1 MKVFVTGA
9 SGHIGSAV
17 VPELLESGHRVIGLA
32 RSEASAATLA
42 AAGAEVRRGD
52 LDDLELLT
60 DAASHADGIIHLAYK
75 HDLVYNGAMS
85 SAVEADAAALRA
97 LAEGLEGTGKPLVGT
112 SGTLLLG
119 LLGINGRP
127 GTEDDIVPT
136 AGGSARS
143 NNENYVISLADRG
156 IRSSVVRLP
165 PLVHSTLDKHGFGPT
180 LIAIARARGFAGYP
194 GDGTNHW
201 SAGHTLDA
209 ARLYRL
215 ALEKAPAGTRLHAD
229 GEEGVQLKEIATT
242 IGEMLRVP
250 VKSIPLD
257 QLESYFGFLSAFIAL
272 DCRVSTAKTQALLAW
287 TPTGPSLIDDLK
299 QGHYFNNWPS
309 DG

>member
-17 VPELLESGHRVIGLA
+17 VPELLKAGHEVVGLA
-32 RSEASAATLA
+32 RSDASAAALD

-52 LDDLELLT
+52 LDDLDTLT
-60 DAASHADGIIHLAYK
+60 DAASQADGVIHLAYK
-75 HDLVYNGAMS
+75 HDAVQNGGMNTAID
-85 SAVEADAAALRA
+85 ADAAALRA
-97 LAEGLEGTGKPLVGT
+97 LAQGLEGSGKPLVGT

-119 LLGINGRP
+119 LLGINGRL
-127 GTEDDIVPT
+127 GTEDDYVPPRE
-136 AGGSARS
+136 GSLRS
-143 NNENYVISLADRG
+143 NNENYVIGLADRG

-180 LIAIARARGFAGYP
+180 LIRIAREKGFAGYP

-215 ALEKAPAGTRLHAD
+215 ALERAPAGTRLHAD
-229 GEEGVQLKEIATT
+229 GEEGVQLREIATT
-242 IGEMLRVP
+242 IGEMLHVP
-250 VKSIPLD
+250 TRSIPLD
-257 QLESYFGFLSAFIAL
+257 ELDTYFDFLSYFITL
-272 DCRVSTAKTQALLAW
+272 DARVSTAKTQALLGW
-287 TPTGPSLIDDLK
+287 KPVGPGLIDDLK
-299 QGHYFNNWPS
+299 QGHYFTN
-309 DG
+309 

>member
-17 VPELLESGHRVIGLA
+17 VPELLNAGHQVVGLA
-32 RSEASAATLA
+32 RSDASAAALE

-52 LDDLELLT
+52 LDDVDNLT
-60 DAASHADGIIHLAYK
+60 DAASHADGVIHLAFK
-75 HDLVYNGAMS
+75 HDAVQNGGMN
-85 SAVEADAAALRA
+85 SAVDADVAALRA
-97 LAEGLEGTGKPLVGT
+97 LAQGLEGTGKPLVGT

-119 LLGINGRP
+119 LLGITGRP
-127 GTEDDIVPT
+127 GTEDDYSPPVE
-136 AGGSARS
+136 GSMRS
-143 NNENYVISLADRG
+143 NNENYVIGLADRG

-180 LIAIARARGFAGYP
+180 LIRIAREKGFAGYP

-201 SAGHTLDA
+201 SGGHTLDA

-215 ALEKAPAGTRLHAD
+215 ALERAPAGTRLHAD

-242 IGEMLRVP
+242 IGEMLHVP
-250 VKSIPLD
+250 TKSIPLD
-257 QLESYFGFLSAFIAL
+257 ELDGYFDFLSGFITL
-272 DCRVSTAKTQALLAW
+272 DARVSTAKTQALLGW
-287 TPTGPSLIDDLK
+287 KPVGPSLIDDLK
-299 QGHYFNNWPS
+299 QGHYFTN
-309 DG
+309 

>member
-17 VPELLESGHRVIGLA
+17 VPELLGSGHQVVGLA
-32 RSEASAATLA
+32 RSDASANALE

-52 LDDLELLT
+52 LDELEVLT
-60 DAASHADGIIHLAYK
+60 DAASHADGVIHLAYK

-85 SAVEADAAALRA
+85 SAVDADASALRA
-97 LAEGLEGTGKPLVGT
+97 LAAGLEGTGKPLVGT
-112 SGTLLLG
+112 GGTLLLG
-119 LLGINGRP
+119 QVGLNGRP

-136 AGGSARS
+136 AEASSRT
-143 NNENYVISLADRG
+143 NNENYLISLAERG

-165 PLVHSTLDKHGFGPT
+165 PLVHSTLDKHGFGPV
-180 LIAIARARGFAGYP
+180 LISIARAKGFAGFP

-229 GEEGVQLKEIATT
+229 GEEGVQLKEIAAT
-242 IGEMLRVP
+242 IGEMLDVP
-250 VKSIPLD
+250 VKSVPLD
-257 QLESYFGFLSAFIAL
+257 GLESYFGFLSAPSP
-272 DCRVSTAKTQALLAW
+272 STPGSP
-287 TPTGPSLIDDLK
+287 TPRRRSCSA
-299 QGHYFNNWPS
+299 GHPPAPL
-309 DG
+309 

>member
-17 VPELLESGHRVIGLA
+17 VPELVQAGHQVVGLA
-32 RSEASAATLA
+32 RSDASAAALE
-42 AAGAEVRRGD
+42 AAGADVRRGD
-52 LDDLELLT
+52 LDDLDDLT
-60 DAASHADGIIHLAYK
+60 DAASHADGVIHLAFK
-75 HDLVYNGAMS
+75 HDAVQNGAMNT
-85 SAVEADAAALRA
+85 AVDADAVALQA
-97 LAEGLEGTGKPLVGT
+97 LAQGLEGTGKPLVGT
-112 SGTLLLG
+112 SGTLLIG
-119 LLGINGRP
+119 LLGITGRP
-127 GTEDDIVPT
+127 GTEDDHAPT
-136 AGGSARS
+136 LEGSVRT
-143 NNENYVISLADRG
+143 NNENYVIGLADHA

-180 LIAIARARGFAGYP
+180 LIKIAREKGFAGYP

-242 IGEMLRVP
+242 IGEMLHVP
-250 VKSIPLD
+250 TNSIPLD
-257 QLESYFGFLSAFIAL
+257 ELDSYFGFLSGFITL
-272 DCRVSTAKTQALLAW
+272 DARISTAKTQALLGW
-287 TPTGPSLIDDLK
+287 TPVGPSLIDDLK
-299 QGHYFNNWPS
+299 QGHYFVN
-309 DG
+309 

>member
-17 VPELLESGHRVIGLA
+17 VPELLESGHQVVGLA
-32 RSEASAATLA
+32 RSDASAAALE

-52 LDDLELLT
+52 LDDLEVLAE
-60 DAASHADGIIHLAYK
+60 AASQADGVIHLAFK

-85 SAVEADAAALRA
+85 NAVDADAAALRA
-97 LAEGLEGTGKPLVGT
+97 LADALEGTGKPLVGT

-119 LLGINGRP
+119 RIRLNGRP

-136 AGGSARS
+136 AEGSART

-165 PLVHSTLDKHGFGPT
+165 PLVHSTLDKHGFGPA
-180 LIAIARARGFAGYP
+180 LIAIARASGFAGYP

-215 ALEKAPAGTRLHAD
+215 ALEKAPAGARLHAD
-229 GEEGVQLKEIATT
+229 GEEGVRFKEIATT
-242 IGEMLRVP
+242 IGEMLGVP
-250 VKSIPLD
+250 VKSVPLD

-272 DCRVSTAKTQALLAW
+272 DARVSNAKTQALLGW
-287 TPTGPSLIDDLK
+287 TPVGPTLIEDLK
-299 QGHYFNNWPS
+299 EGHYFNN
-309 DG
+309 

>member
-1 MKVFVTGA
+1 MKVFITGA

-17 VPELLESGHRVIGLA
+17 VPELLESGHQVIGLA
-32 RSEASAATLA
+32 RSDASAAALE
-42 AAGAEVRRGD
+42 AAGGVVRRGD
-52 LDDLELLT
+52 LDDLEVLT
-60 DAASHADGIIHLAYK
+60 DAASRADGVIHLAFR
-75 HDLVYNGAMS
+75 HDLVQDGAMGN
-85 SAVEADAAALRA
+85 AVDADGAALQA

-119 LLGINGRP
+119 RLGITGRP
-127 GTEDDIVPT
+127 GTEDDHVPT
-136 AGGSARS
+136 VEGSART
-143 NNENYVISLADRG
+143 NNENFVVSLAERG

-180 LIAIARARGFAGYP
+180 LISIARANGFAGYP

-229 GEEGVQLKEIATT
+229 GEEGIQLKEIATT
-242 IGEMLRVP
+242 IAEMLGVP

-257 QLESYFGFLSAFIAL
+257 QLESYFGFLGAFIAL
-272 DCRVSTAKTQALLAW
+272 DARVSTAKTQALLGWAPVG
-287 TPTGPSLIDDLK
+287 PTLIDDLK
-299 QGHYFNNWPS
+299 AGHYFNNGS
-309 DG
+309 AAY

>member
-9 SGHIGSAV
+9 TGHIGSAV
-17 VPELLESGHRVIGLA
+17 VPELLESGHQVVGLA
-32 RSEASAATLA
+32 RSDASAAALE

-52 LDDLELLT
+52 LDDLEVLS
-60 DAASHADGIIHLAYK
+60 DAASQSDGVIHLAYK
-75 HDLVYNGAMS
+75 HDLVYSGAMAN
-85 SAVEADAAALRA
+85 AVDADTAALHA
-97 LAEGLEGTGKPLVGT
+97 LADGLEGTGKPLVGT
-112 SGTLLLG
+112 SGTLLVGQIG
-119 LLGINGRP
+119 LNGRP

-136 AGGSARS
+136 DEGSSRT

-156 IRSSVVRLP
+156 VRSSVVRLP

-229 GEEGVQLKEIATT
+229 GEEGVRLKEIATT
-242 IGEMLRVP
+242 IGEMLGVP
-250 VKSIPLD
+250 IKSIPLD
-257 QLESYFGFLSAFIAL
+257 QLETYFGFLSAFIAL
-272 DCRVSTAKTQALLAW
+272 DARVSTAKTHALLGW
-287 TPTGPSLIDDLK
+287 TPVGPTLIDDLK
-299 QGHYFNNWPS
+299 EGHYFDN
-309 DG
+309 

>member
-17 VPELLESGHRVIGLA
+17 VPELLESGHQVVGLA
-32 RSEASAATLA
+32 RSDASAAALE

-52 LDDLELLT
+52 LDDLEVLAE
-60 DAASHADGIIHLAYK
+60 AASQADGVIHLAFK

-85 SAVEADAAALRA
+85 NAVDADAAALRA
-97 LAEGLEGTGKPLVGT
+97 LADALEGTGKPLVGT

-119 LLGINGRP
+119 RIGLNGRP

-136 AGGSARS
+136 AEGSART

-165 PLVHSTLDKHGFGPT
+165 PLVHSTLDKHGFGPA

-215 ALEKAPAGTRLHAD
+215 ALEKAPAGARLHAD
-229 GEEGVQLKEIATT
+229 GEEGVQFKEIATT
-242 IGEMLRVP
+242 IGEMLGVP
-250 VKSIPLD
+250 VKSVPLD

-272 DCRVSTAKTQALLAW
+272 DARVSNAKTQALLGW
-287 TPTGPSLIDDLK
+287 TPVGPTLIEDLK
-299 QGHYFNNWPS
+299 EGHYFNN
-309 DG
+309 